1 MIAAQISSG
10 ARASLVYVLWIV
22 AYIAYPIYYEGG
34 PQGATPGK
42 KICGI
47 KVIDMNRGGPIGYGR
62 AFIRLLMRIISGAVF
77 YLGYLWMLWDKEK
90 QCWHDKVANDVVVP
104 ADAYRS
110 MSYEQAP
117 QAPPGSYSSGPSGP
131 RAGFWQR
138 VGAAILDGLVLL
150 VPSIIL
156 LVIFKQGALY
166 QLLSTVMSLAY
177 FTYFEG
183 GPTGQTLGKR
193 ALGIRV
199 YDFREGG
206 SIGYGRGFLRQ
217 IGK

>member
-1 MIAAQISSG
+1 
-10 ARASLVYVLWIV
+10 
-22 AYIAYPIYYEGG
+22 
-34 PQGATPGK
+34 
-42 KICGI
+42 
-47 KVIDMNRGGPIGYGR
+47 
-62 AFIRLLMRIISGAVF
+62 
-77 YLGYLWMLWDKEK
+77 
-90 QCWHDKVANDVVVP
+90 
-104 ADAYRS
+104 

-138 VGAAILDGLVLL
+138 FGAAILDGLVLL
-150 VPSIIL
+150 IPSIIL

-166 QLLSTVMSLAY
+166 QLLSTVCRSAY

-183 GPTGQTLGKR
+183 GPTGQTLGKQ

-206 SIGYGRGFLRQ
+206 PIGYGRGLLRQ
-217 IGK
+217 FGKWLSAIPLGLGYFWMLWDKEKQCWQDKIAGSVVVPADAYR

>member
-1 MIAAQISSG
+1 
-10 ARASLVYVLWIV
+10 
-22 AYIAYPIYYEGG
+22 
-34 PQGATPGK
+34 
-42 KICGI
+42 
-47 KVIDMNRGGPIGYGR
+47 
-62 AFIRLLMRIISGAVF
+62 
-77 YLGYLWMLWDKEK
+77 
-90 QCWHDKVANDVVVP
+90 
-104 ADAYRS
+104 

-138 VGAAILDGLVLL
+138 FGAAFLDGLVLL
-150 VPSIIL
+150 IPSIIL

-166 QLLSTVMSLAY
+166 QLLSTLVSLAY

-183 GPTGQTLGKR
+183 GATGQTLGKK

-206 SIGYGRGFLRQ
+206 PIGYGRGLLGQF
-217 IGK
+217 GKWLSAIPLGLGYFWMLWDKEKQCWQDKIAGSVVVPADAYRLS

>member
-1 MIAAQISSG
+1 
-10 ARASLVYVLWIV
+10 
-22 AYIAYPIYYEGG
+22 
-34 PQGATPGK
+34 
-42 KICGI
+42 
-47 KVIDMNRGGPIGYGR
+47 
-62 AFIRLLMRIISGAVF
+62 
-77 YLGYLWMLWDKEK
+77 
-90 QCWHDKVANDVVVP
+90 
-104 ADAYRS
+104 

-138 VGAAILDGLVLL
+138 FGAAILDGLVLL

-166 QLLSTVMSLAY
+166 QLLSTLVSLAY

-183 GPTGQTLGKR
+183 GATGQTLGKK

-206 SIGYGRGFLRQ
+206 PIGYGRGLLRQ
-217 IGK
+217 FGKWLSAIPLGLGYFWMLWDKEKQCWHDKLAGDVVVPVDAYP